1 MIQGPDMWNTL
12 NYKAVWLVALFLFLG
27 ESLSGQS
34 YYFRNYQVESGLSH
48 NSVICTLQDQQG
60 FMWFGTK
67 DGLNRF
73 DGHTF
78 KVFRTDASDS
88 SSIGSNFI
96 QTLFESGGYLWVG
109 TDKGLYQYDEKT
121 EKFSLLKITT
131 NSYIQDIAEDKK
143 GNLWFISG
151 STLYRYNR
159 SRQVLQSY
167 ESNKY
172 FQATSL
178 CTGSDGTL
186 WVSSTTGTLNRYDAT
201 HDAFVS
207 FDIFE
212 HSKPAATKWVET
224 IYAGGQ
230 EAILVG
236 TQSQGFKLFN
246 TRHLTYQ
253 DILTHDTDSSALFV
267 RDFVR
272 SSENEFWVATEAGMY
287 IYHLEQGIITNL
299 KKSYNNPYSISDN
312 AVYTLYK
319 DQEGGIWAGT
329 YFGGVNYYPKQYTP
343 FEKFFPKMNE
353 NSISGNAVREI
364 CQDRLGNIWIGTED
378 AGLNKFDPKSGLFTN
393 YKPTDQKR
401 GLSHYNIH
409 GLLTTGDELW
419 IGTFHQ
425 GLDVMDIKTGRI
437 IRHYGADPQEGALK
451 SDFVYSI
458 LKTRSGQIL
467 VGTAAG
473 ICQYNAE
480 NDNFDPL
487 PAFPDQ
493 FYTIIF
499 EDSKGVLWA
508 GTYRDGLY
516 YYNPATR
523 QKGFYKNEAN
533 NASSLSNNAIN
544 GIFEDSK
551 QNLWITTEDGLNLFD
566 RQEGNFRRIN
576 TREGLPSNVTYRVL
590 EDKDKNLWI
599 STSKGLVWYNP
610 GTAEMIVYTKAHGLL
625 SDQLNYGSSYMDT
638 NGTMYFGTVKGLM
651 RFDHSRF
658 LKNTYIPPIYLTG
671 IQVHNQELPVNKPNS
686 PLRNSI
692 TFTDKIVLNH
702 NQSSFSLDFAALS
715 YTAPGMAEYAYKMEG
730 LDRDWTYLKTNRKV
744 YFTQL
749 PPGNYTFQVKASNS
763 SGLWID
769 KATTLEIEILPPFWA
784 SSWAYVF
791 YALLGISLLLLGVT
805 YYHRVAQRKSLRRIK
820 LLESEKEKEIYQAK
834 IEFFTN
840 VAHEIRTPLTLIKG
854 PLENVIRT
862 ATHYPEL
869 KDSLRIMNKNTT
881 RLLDL
886 TNQLLD
892 FRKTETKGFSL
903 NFVRVNISELVE
915 ETYYRFKPAAE
926 QKSLSYKLNL
936 PEAPLYAFV
945 DKEAFTKILSNL
957 LNNALKY
964 AESRVQVNFMP
975 LSAADKEFV
984 IEIRNDGHLIP
995 YEMKQK
1001 IFEPFF
1007 RLKQSENELG
1017 TGIGLSLSR
1026 SLAELHKGTLGLKQA
1041 QSDLNI
1047 FVLNLP
1053 LHQDNEFTFY
1063 DDQLAEANS
1072 PEPHKEEQE
1081 PAGETKPYLLL
1092 VENNREMLEFIAGE
1106 LSADYHILK
1115 ANNAER
1121 ALEMLQK
1128 ESVQLIVS
1136 DVMMEGMGG
1145 FELCKQIK
1153 ANIDNSHIPII
1164 LLTAKNSL
1172 QAKIEGLESGADA
1185 YIEKPFSPEHLK
1197 VQITNLLT
1205 NRNKIKD
1212 YFSSSPLVHL
1222 KSIAYTKADEL
1233 FLEKLNEAIYKNIA
1247 DADLNVDHL
1256 AEIMNMSRP
1265 TLYRKIKAISNLTP
1279 NELINIARLK
1289 KAAEL
1294 LSEGEYKIYEIA
1306 NIVGYNSQTSFG
1318 RNFLK
1323 QFGMTPSEYAS
1334 SRAGVVK

>member
-1 MIQGPDMWNTL
+1 MAGTL
-12 NYKAVWLVALFLFLG
+12 RA
-27 ESLSGQS
+27 QS
-34 YYFRNYQVESGLSH
+34 YYFRNYQVENGLSH
-48 NSVICTLQDQQG
+48 NSVICTLQDKQG
-60 FMWFGTK
+60 FLWFGTK

-73 DGHTF
+73 DGNTF
-78 KVFRTDASDS
+78 KVFRNNADDS
-88 SSIGSNFI
+88 ASIGSNFI
-96 QTLFESGGYLWVG
+96 QRLYESGGKIWVG

-121 EKFSLLKITT
+121 ETFSLLKVTA
-131 NSYIQDIAEDKK
+131 NSYIRAINRDSK

-151 STLYRYNR
+151 FTLYRYDE
-159 SRQVLQSY
+159 SRQILHAY
-167 ESNKY
+167 ETNKY
-172 FQATSL
+172 FHATSI
-178 CTGSDGTL
+178 CSTADGTM
-186 WVSSTTGTLNRYDAT
+186 WISSWSGTLHQYDAA
-201 HDAFVS
+201 HDTFIS
-207 FDIFE
+207 FDLFKDSETTESRWI
-212 HSKPAATKWVET
+212 ET
-224 IYAGGQ
+224 IYSTPYQ
-230 EAILVG
+230 TILVG
-236 TQSQGFKLFN
+236 TQSEGVKLF
-246 TRHLTYQ
+246 
-253 DILTHDTDSSALFV
+253 DIATGTHKNLIPTDPDGRGLFV
-267 RDFVR
+267 RDFVQN
-272 SSENEFWVATEAGMY
+272 SDHEFWVATESGIY
-287 IYHLEQGIITNL
+287 IYDSQQDSFTNL
-299 KKSYNNPYSISDN
+299 RKSVNNPYSISDN
-312 AVYTLYK
+312 AIYSLYK
-319 DQEGGIWAGT
+319 DHEGGMWIGT

-343 FEKFFPKMNE
+343 FEKFFTKIGE

-364 CQDRLGNIWIGTED
+364 CQDQYGNLWIGTED
-378 AGLNKFDPKSGLFTN
+378 AGLNKFNPQTGTFIN
-393 YKPTDQKR
+393 YKPSKNANS
-401 GLSHYNIH
+401 LSHYNIH
-409 GLLTTGDELW
+409 GLLPVGNELW
-419 IGTFHQ
+419 IGTFHE
-425 GLDVMDIKTGRI
+425 GLDVMDIKSGKV
-437 IRHYGADPQEGALK
+437 IRHYAAGPQAGAIKNG
-451 SDFVYSI
+451 FIYSLMQTTAGEI
-458 LKTRSGQIL
+458 RA
-467 VGTAAG
+467 GTAAG
-473 ICQYNAE
+473 IYRYNASTDGFSLIE
-480 NDNFDPL
+480 E
-487 PAFPDQ
+487 FPDSYH
-493 FYTIIF
+493 YTIMF
-499 EDSKGVLWA
+499 EDKEGIFWA

-516 YYNPATR
+516 YYNPKTN
-523 QKGFYKNEAN
+523 QKGYFKNEAKN
-533 NASSLSNNAIN
+533 RNSLSSNAIN
-544 GIFEDSK
+544 YIFEDSHR
-551 QNLWITTEDGLNLFD
+551 NLWIATENGLNKYNAKETSFK
-566 RQEGNFRRIN
+566 RFT
-576 TREGLPSNVTYRVL
+576 TREGLPSDVIYRIM
-590 EDKDKNLWI
+590 EDKDGNLWI
-599 STSKGLVWYNP
+599 STSKGLVWFN
-610 GTAEMIVYTKAHGLL
+610 AASEAIKVYTKANGLL
-625 SDQLNYGSSYMDT
+625 SDQLNYSSSFKDAS
-638 NGTMYFGTVKGLM
+638 GRMYFGSVKGLM
-651 RFDHSRF
+651 RFDHQEF
-658 LKNTYIPPIYLTG
+658 IQNTYIPPIYLTG
-671 IQVHNQELPVNKPNS
+671 FQVHNQELPVNKPNS
-686 PLRNSI
+686 PLENSI
-692 TFTDKIVLNH
+692 TFTDKITLNH

-730 LDRDWTYLKTNRKV
+730 LDKDWTYLKTNRKV
-744 YFTQL
+744 YFTEL

-763 SGLWID
+763 SGLWNE
-769 KATTLEIEILPPFWA
+769 KATTLNIEILPPFWA
-784 SSWAYVF
+784 SSWAYAV
-791 YALLGISLLLLGVT
+791 YALLGISLIMLGVT
-805 YYHRVAQRKSLRRIK
+805 YYHRVAQRKSLRRIN

-854 PLENVIRT
+854 PLENVLRT
-862 ATHYPEL
+862 AADCPEI
-869 KDSLRIMNKNTT
+869 KDSLRIMNKNTN

-936 PEAPLYAFV
+936 PEAPLFAFV

-975 LSAADKEFV
+975 LSSADKEFV

-1007 RLKQSENELG
+1007 RLKESENELG

-1026 SLAELHKGTLGLKQA
+1026 SLAELHKGTLALKQSE
-1041 QSDLNI
+1041 SDLNV
-1047 FVLNLP
+1047 FVLSLP
-1053 LHQDNEFTFY
+1053 LHQENEFNLY
-1063 DDQLAEANS
+1063 DDQLAESNS
-1072 PEPHKEEQE
+1072 TEPHKEEPE
-1081 PAGETKPYLLL
+1081 PAGETKPNLLL

-1115 ANNAER
+1115 AHNGER
-1121 ALEMLQK
+1121 ALELLQK

-1136 DVMMEGMGG
+1136 DVMMDGMGG
-1145 FELCKQIK
+1145 FELCKQLK

-1205 NRNKIKD
+1205 NRTKIKE

-1222 KSIAYTKADEL
+1222 KSIAYSKADEL

-1294 LSEGEYKIYEIA
+1294 LTEGEYKIYEIA

-1334 SRAGVVK
+1334 AKVGVVK

>member
-1 MIQGPDMWNTL
+1 MK
-12 NYKAVWLVALFLFLG
+12 YKSVWLVAVLLFIG
-27 ESLSGQS
+27 EALSAQS

-48 NSVICTLQDQQG
+48 NSGICTMQDKQG
-60 FMWFGTK
+60 FLWFGTK

-78 KVFRTDASDS
+78 KVFRNNTNDT

-96 QTLFESGGYLWVG
+96 QALYESGGKLWVG

-131 NSYIQDIAEDKK
+131 NSYIRDITEDKA

-151 STLYRYNR
+151 FTLYRYDR

-167 ESNKY
+167 ETNKY
-172 FQATSL
+172 FLATSL
-178 CTGSDGTL
+178 CITPDGTL
-186 WVSSTTGTLNRYDAT
+186 WVSSTEGTLNSYNAA

-207 FDIFE
+207 YDVFE
-212 HSKPAATKWVET
+212 NSSPAATDWIET
-224 IYAGGQ
+224 IYPTGQ
-230 EAILVG
+230 ESILVG
-236 TQSQGFKLFN
+236 TQSQGFKLFS
-246 TRHLTYQ
+246 TRHGSYQ

-267 RDFVR
+267 RDFVK

-287 IYHLEQGIITNL
+287 IYDLEKGTLTNL

-312 AVYTLYK
+312 AIYTLYK

-343 FEKFFPKMNE
+343 FEKFFPKMSE

-364 CQDRLGNIWIGTED
+364 CQDRWGNIWIGTED
-378 AGLNKFDPKSGLFTN
+378 AGLNKFNPKTGQFTN
-393 YKPTDQKR
+393 YNTSDQKR

-409 GLLTTGDELW
+409 GLLAIGDELW

-425 GLDVMDIKTGRI
+425 GLDVMDIKTGKI
-437 IRHYGADPQEGALK
+437 IRHYGAGPQEGALK
-451 SDFVYSI
+451 SDFVYAI
-458 LKTRSGQIL
+458 LKTRSGKIL
-467 VGTAAG
+467 VSTSAG
-473 ICQYNAE
+473 INQYNAE
-480 NDNFDPL
+480 KDEFDPVSH
-487 PAFPDQ
+487 FPDQ
-493 FYTIIF
+493 FYTIMF
-499 EDSKGVLWA
+499 EDSEGVLWA

-523 QKGFYKNEAN
+523 QKGFYKNEAQ
-533 NASSLSNNAIN
+533 NASSLSNNAVN

-551 QNLWITTEDGLNLFD
+551 HNLWITTEDGLNLFN
-566 RQEGNFRRIN
+566 RKEKQFRRIN
-576 TREGLPSNVTYRVL
+576 TEEGLPSNVTYRVL
-590 EDKDKNLWI
+590 EDKDQHLWI
-599 STSKGLVWYNP
+599 STSKGLVWYDP
-610 GTAEMIVYTKAHGLL
+610 ATEEMIVYTKAHGLL
-625 SDQLNYGSSYMDT
+625 SDQLNYGSSYMDAD
-638 NGTMYFGTVKGLM
+638 GSMYFGTVKGLM
-651 RFDHSRF
+651 RFDHTKF

-671 IQVHNQELPVNKPNS
+671 FQVHNQELPVNKPNS
-686 PLRNSI
+686 PLQNSI

-702 NQSSFSLDFAALS
+702 KQSSFSLDFAALS

-763 SGLWID
+763 SGLWNE
-769 KATTLEIEILPPFWA
+769 KATSLEIVILPPFWA
-784 SSWAYVF
+784 SSWAYAI
-791 YALLGISLLLLGVT
+791 YALLGISLVMLGVT
-805 YYHRVAQRKSLRRIK
+805 YYHRVAQRKNLRRIK

-854 PLENVIRT
+854 PLENVLRSAVDCPDI
-862 ATHYPEL
+862 
-869 KDSLRIMNKNTT
+869 KDSLRIMNKNTN

-892 FRKTETKGFSL
+892 FRKTEAKGFSL
-903 NFVRVNISELVE
+903 NFVKVNISELVE
-915 ETYYRFKPAAE
+915 ETYYRFKPAAD
-926 QKSLSYKLNL
+926 QKNLSYKLNL
-936 PEAPLYAFV
+936 PEAPLFAFV

-964 AESRVQVNFMP
+964 AESRVQLSFTP
-975 LSAADKEFV
+975 LSPADKEFV

-1007 RLKQSENELG
+1007 RLKESENELG

-1026 SLAELHKGTLGLKQA
+1026 SLAELHKGTLVLKQSE
-1041 QSDLNI
+1041 SDLNV
-1047 FVLNLP
+1047 FVLSLP
-1053 LHQDNEFTFY
+1053 LHQENEFNLY
-1063 DDQLAEANS
+1063 DDQLAETNNA
-1072 PEPHKEEQE
+1072 ELHKEEPE
-1081 PAGETKPYLLL
+1081 PAGETRPNLLL

-1115 ANNAER
+1115 AYNGER
-1121 ALEMLQK
+1121 ALELLQK

-1136 DVMMEGMGG
+1136 DVMMDGMGG
-1145 FELCKQIK
+1145 FELCKQVK

-1205 NRNKIKD
+1205 NRTKIKE

-1222 KSIAYTKADEL
+1222 KSIAYSKADEL

-1294 LSEGEYKIYEIA
+1294 LIEGEYKIYEIA

-1334 SRAGVVK
+1334 AKVGVVK